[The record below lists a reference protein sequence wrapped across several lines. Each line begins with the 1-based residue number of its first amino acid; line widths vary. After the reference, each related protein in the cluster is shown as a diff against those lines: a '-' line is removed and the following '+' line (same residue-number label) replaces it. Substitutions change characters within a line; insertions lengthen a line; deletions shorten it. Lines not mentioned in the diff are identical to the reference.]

1 MESALTLEKEKN
13 TLSASQVDEP
23 PHAMKLFHC
32 FVQTYIQTPL
42 QFVRKDDDD
51 KEEETAQVERRRK
64 SGL

>member
-1 MESALTLEKEKN
+1 MESALTLEKVKN
-13 TLSASQVDEP
+13 LSASQVDEP

-42 QFVRKDDDD
+42 RFVRKEDDD
-51 KEEETAQVERRRK
+51 KEEETARVERKKK